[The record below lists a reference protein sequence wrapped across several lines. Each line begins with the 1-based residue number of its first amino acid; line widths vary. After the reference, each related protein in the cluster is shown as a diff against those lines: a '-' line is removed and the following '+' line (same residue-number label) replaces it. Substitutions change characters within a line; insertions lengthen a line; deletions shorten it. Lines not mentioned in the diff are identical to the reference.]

1 MVYLLPKQNMSS
13 PSLNADVC
21 FTQLDPAT
29 GNVSNFY
36 RSAPPSPAGTTLYP
50 GALTDEGGAAW
61 QVQAAVNSALPGLY
75 NIATPQSVGGSSAAF
90 LINNVADTQD
100 YAGPLGDCVIET
112 TLIPTLTGQDFLI
125 VGRYNVA
132 AGVTSCYAARLLI
145 SGTTLIAYVS
155 RYRPDTGVWT
165 SWGQSNS
172 GTTFVAGTAYRLTL
186 SIKGT
191 ASASSSAV
199 VTVRLS
205 TDAAPATFLATVSQ
219 TDTGDGGSYIGAT
232 GGWGISTINGAGG
245 TCVTRLRSWA
255 IPSGF
260 AAGMTQTLWATPTSA
275 TVERLSPTG
284 GTGPFTY
291 QWQKSADPNGTF
303 VNIPSATT
311 PVYTDGSLSGEAYYQ
326 CIVTDTGNANATA
339 TSGLTAAFPMQ
350 PPLVIGEI
358 GHSWDVIVGSPWS
371 TNHDGSLPSKVPE
384 RLEPL
389 YGNRRVYSVNKGVS
403 GTTTNDW
410 LPTNSTIPS
419 GYTANYFNTAMAAF
433 IAAGVKYVYIRLFVN
448 DARTSISVS
457 TVQTNMTAIC
467 AAITAQGMT
476 PIVEYAPY
484 FTSAGGPA
492 LDFLRGYNSTVM
504 PALLAAGA
512 KGGASTYEYFASF
525 PHLIQTNLHP
535 NNAGGDRLAAA
546 EALAIYQADVH
557 TVVSAG
563 TGGGTGGSVT
573 LSTGTFYG

>member
-1 MVYLLPKQNMSS
+1 MSA
-13 PSLNADVC
+13 PSLNADDC
-21 FTQLDPAT
+21 FAQLDPAT
-29 GNVSNFY
+29 GNASSFY

-50 GALTDEGGAAW
+50 GALIDEGGAAW
-61 QVQAAVNSALPGLY
+61 QVQAAINSALPGLY
-75 NIATPQSVGGSSAAF
+75 NIATPQMVGGAAAAF
-90 LINNVADTQD
+90 LINNVADNQD
-100 YAGPLGDCVIET
+100 YAGALGDCVVEATI
-112 TLIPTLTGQDFLI
+112 IPASTGQDFLL

-132 AGVTSCYAARLLI
+132 GSVTSCYAARFLI

-155 RYRPDTGVWT
+155 RYRPDTGAWT

-172 GTTFVAGTAYRLTL
+172 ATEFVAGTAYRLTL

-191 ASASSSAV
+191 ASASGGAV
-199 VTVRLS
+199 VTTTLS
-205 TDAAPATFLATVSQ
+205 TDAAPATALATVSH
-219 TDTGDGGSYIGAT
+219 TDTGDGGSYVGAT
-232 GGWGISTINGAGG
+232 GSWGLNTINGAMQ

-275 TVERLSPTG
+275 TVECLAPAG

-303 VNIPSATT
+303 VNIPGATA
-311 PVYTDGSLSGEAYYQ
+311 PVYADTSLSGEAYYQ
-326 CIVTDTGNANATA
+326 CVVTDTGNGNATA

-358 GHSWDVIVGSPWS
+358 GHSWDVIVGSQWA
-371 TNHDGSLPSKVPE
+371 TNHDGTTPSKVPE

-448 DARTSISVS
+448 DARYSISVS
-457 TVQTNMTAIC
+457 TVQGNMMAIC

-484 FTSAGGPA
+484 FTSAGGGA
-492 LDFLRGYNSTVM
+492 LDLLRGYNSTVM
-504 PALLAAGA
+504 PALLSAGA
-512 KGGASTYEYFASF
+512 AKAGASTYQYFASF

-546 EALAIYQADVH
+546 EALAIYQADVR
-557 TVVSAG
+557 TVA
-563 TGGGTGGSVT
+563 TGSGGAGGSVT